1 MNMTRGTARLA
12 VAVILLASATSLAQ
26 TPVLYKC
33 RKPRTGSSISQY
45 RWYLC
50 RPDSNTLI
58 FATATTES
66 FATLLH
72 EFEGERVRVVGVD
85 ALNRVGQMS
94 AASAAWR
101 PEEPTGVPPAATAQL
116 WANYPNPFNP
126 ETSIP
131 FTLPQPARTR
141 MTIYDL
147 AGRTVRVL
155 VNAAEPAG
163 NYEVRWDGTGDSGQ
177 QMPSGVY
184 LCRLEAGAYHAT
196 RRMTLVR

>member
-1 MNMTRGTARLA
+1 MNMIRSTARLA
-12 VAVILLASATSLAQ
+12 AAVILLASAASLAQ
-26 TPVLYKC
+26 TPVAYRC
-33 RKPRTGSSISQY
+33 RKPRTGSPVVQY
-45 RWYLC
+45 RWYIC

-58 FATATTES
+58 FATATTET

-72 EFEGERVRVVGVD
+72 QYEGERVRVLGVD
-85 ALNRVGQMS
+85 ARNRVGRIS
-94 AASAAWR
+94 VASADWS
-101 PEEPTGVPPAATAQL
+101 PEVPTGVPPATTARL
-116 WANYPNPFNP
+116 WSNYPNPFNP

-155 VNAAEPAG
+155 VNAVEPAG
-163 NYEVRWDGTGDSGQ
+163 NYEIRWDGTSDSGQ

-184 LCRLEAGAYHAT
+184 LCRLEAGSYHAT
-196 RRMTLVR
+196 RQMTLVR